1 MISCIVI
8 NGIIFLIIFFKRS
21 ALCNGWMYMY
31 DVVYIYIVWLT
42 TPSTLCNWSGGC
54 GLCTLQYKSTLV
66 SAALSLSFSHH

>member
-31 DVVYIYIVWLT
+31 DVVYIYNYIYNYIYIYSLVDHTLHFMQLEWRVW
-42 TPSTLCNWSGGC
+42 
-54 GLCTLQYKSTLV
+54 
-66 SAALSLSFSHH
+66 SLYIAI